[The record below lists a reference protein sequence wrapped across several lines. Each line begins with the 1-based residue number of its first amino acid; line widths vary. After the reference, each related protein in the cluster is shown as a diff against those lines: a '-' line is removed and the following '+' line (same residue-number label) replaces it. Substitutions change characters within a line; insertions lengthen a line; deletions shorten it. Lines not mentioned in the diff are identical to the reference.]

1 MLTYQ
6 VDVIQKLN
14 NMCLA
19 NKMAFL
25 CKHFVLWGSPL
36 LLLYLKKACAMQS
49 DKKGNGSIRNDVT
62 FVSII
67 KLPFQ
72 PNKVGMSQDDG

>member
-1 MLTYQ
+1 
-6 VDVIQKLN
+6 
-14 NMCLA
+14 MCLA

-36 LLLYLKKACAMQS
+36 LLLYLKKACAMHS

-67 KLPFQ
+67 KTTFPTKLGCLKMMDKMTPKGLD
-72 PNKVGMSQDDG
+72 PH